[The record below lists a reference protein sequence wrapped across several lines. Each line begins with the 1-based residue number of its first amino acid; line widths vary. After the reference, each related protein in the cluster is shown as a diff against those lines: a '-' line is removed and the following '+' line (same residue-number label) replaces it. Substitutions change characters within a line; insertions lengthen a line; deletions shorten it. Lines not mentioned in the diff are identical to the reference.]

1 MDQDQQRL
9 EALRARL
16 NEIHEWPSVYMFKF
30 VIPTKGN
37 GLTELK
43 AIFGESAEYALRE
56 SKNGNYVSVTI
67 KQMMLDADAIF
78 ERYTRASTIPG
89 IISL

>member
-30 VIPTKGN
+30 VIPTKGT

-43 AIFGESAEYALRE
+43 AIFGESAEYVLRE

-78 ERYTRASTIPG
+78 ERYTRASGISG